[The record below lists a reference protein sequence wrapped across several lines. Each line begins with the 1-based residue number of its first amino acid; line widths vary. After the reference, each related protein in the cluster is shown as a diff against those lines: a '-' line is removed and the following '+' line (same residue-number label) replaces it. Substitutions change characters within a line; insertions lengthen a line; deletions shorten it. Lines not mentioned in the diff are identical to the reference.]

1 MDVIIGKPKGQ
12 QRKRQSSWVSL
23 QLRLLHPSC
32 HHHQRSWTLS
42 LFFSSPPMTI
52 NNPTFLLRKDL
63 LFSLVLLVQNIPQN
77 HWRAHTFPWTLFSSF
92 ICVIFFIRWSLW
104 LQHPISVYPLNCPSN
119 PPSLHPSPFVMCDL
133 FFLAKSY
140 PPFKLWFLRQDLKWS
155 FLFPPAVPAQI
166 NCFLFYKSPVFYIL
180 LNLFK
185 TFLLLQLCMKCLSCL
200 MSCLSLGDPLYLA
213 EYLCVI

>member
-63 LFSLVLLVQNIPQN
+63 LFSLVLLVQNIPQS

-92 ICVIFFIRWSLW
+92 ICVIVFIRRPLW
-104 LQHPISVYPLNCPSN
+104 LQHPISLPLKLSFQSSI
-119 PPSLHPSPFVMCDL
+119 PPPFSFCHVWP
-133 FFLAKSY
+133 FFLGKIL
-140 PPFKLWFLRQDLKWS
+140 PTFQTVV
-155 FLFPPAVPAQI
+155 PPAGPQMVFPVPSSRSST
-166 NCFLFYKSPVFYIL
+166 N
-180 LNLFK
+180 
-185 TFLLLQLCMKCLSCL
+185 
-200 MSCLSLGDPLYLA
+200 
-213 EYLCVI
+213 